1 MSLFVL
7 RHVKNIYSVW
17 GKNVEVVNVKTGG
30 SVHKV
35 ISGLYKKCQWN
46 KSYRTSNS
54 GPDREKSHFWQMC
67 VVLLPAVLR
76 CPAVKYSSLLK
87 VLFFNSLLI

>member
-17 GKNVEVVNVKTGG
+17 EKNVEVSVKTGG
-30 SVHKV
+30 NVHKV

-54 GPDREKSHFWQMC
+54 GPDREKSHFWQKD

-76 CPAVKYSSLLK
+76 CPTVKYSSLPK
-87 VLFFNSLLI
+87 IRSLIRC